1 MFDPGVAVFNPND
14 DANNDVSQ
22 PVVLSS
28 SSCTKDFIEIESS
41 GETCS
46 RLDRLLLILD
56 HFFQIEK
63 SLKSNKDAF

>member
-22 PVVLSS
+22 PVVFAT

-46 RLDRLLLILD
+46 RLNRLLLILKCMK
-56 HFFQIEK
+56 FPKNAET
-63 SLKSNKDAF
+63 LVGCAF